1 MAERPNNTGV
11 NKTRA
16 LQHTLYWAAKRSPKR
31 RFHELFDR
39 VYRRCQ
45 RQLKSDQLTAIEK

>member
-31 RFHELFDR
+31 RFHAL
-39 VYRRCQ
+39 
-45 RQLKSDQLTAIEK
+45 LTGSTADVNGS